1 MLAVAMEI
9 WSLGGG
15 RWRPSACE
23 ALWAEPVCLSLDS
36 WAHIVVLAFFTPPG
50 HGRRLQDVWPAGKC
64 VVILPGLASLRE
76 GLCLVRQGETDG
88 LSLGS
93 LEARS

>member
-1 MLAVAMEI
+1 M
-9 WSLGGG
+9 
-15 RWRPSACE
+15 
-23 ALWAEPVCLSLDS
+23 
-36 WAHIVVLAFFTPPG
+36 
-50 HGRRLQDVWPAGKC
+50 WPEGKC
-64 VVILPGLASLRE
+64 VVILPGLAGLRE